1 MGDVHRMQAMVGVT
15 IAPLGNPQRAFAVIR
30 ALGARGA
37 QLSATQPGM
46 RPRELGASARRDL
59 VATLARNELTASGVD
74 VWIPPAHFVD
84 PARADRA
91 IDAVVAACEFA
102 GELGRVPVTLELPVA
117 ADDDSAC
124 RARRAEAVAAVAA
137 AADRH
142 GVRIADAGGG
152 ADAPWP
158 PVGASIDTAGSL
170 ARGSDP
176 ASDLARSGVRGVSV
190 RISDLSRT
198 GMRMPPGDPGGRLDL
213 LALRVAIELAG
224 TGGLPVIDARQ
235 WVEPMDGVG
244 RALAAWGSTV
254 PGAPI
259 H

>member
-1 MGDVHRMQAMVGVT
+1 MGDVHRMQSMVGVT
-15 IAPLGNPQRAFAVIR
+15 IAPLGSPQRAFAVLR

-59 VATLARNELTASGVD
+59 VATLARNELVASGFD
-74 VWIPPAHFVD
+74 VWIPPSHFVD
-84 PARADRA
+84 PAHADRA
-91 IDAVVAACEFA
+91 IDAVVAACELA

-117 ADDDSAC
+117 AADDAAC
-124 RARRAEAVAAVAA
+124 RARRAEAVAAMAA

-158 PVGASIDTAGSL
+158 PIGASIDAAGSL
-170 ARGSDP
+170 AQGSDP
-176 ASDLARSGVRGVSV
+176 AADLARAGARGVSV

-198 GMRMPPGDPGGRLDL
+198 GMRMPPGDPGGRIDL
-213 LALRVAIELAG
+213 LALRVAIEL
-224 TGGLPVIDARQ
+224 TGSTGLPVIDARQ
-235 WVEPMDGVG
+235 WAEPVEGVG
-244 RALAAWGSTV
+244 RALAAWGAAV